1 MHYRPQD
8 GANVAIGITLDSGLQ
23 IGGQS
28 IKFGLVLGKVFSV
41 PRIFGCRI
49 RQASYRPLTVNRSG
63 PSPRFSSGRNGI
75 GMLTVSSPFMGK
87 KLTKFAYLLMITRC
101 VFLPLSVGASGR
113 EGAAHA
119 PANTGNGSA
128 MILQPRYL
136 A

>member
-8 GANVAIGITLDSGLQ
+8 GANVAIGITFDSGLQ

-28 IKFGLVLGKVFSV
+28 IKLGLVLGKVFSV
-41 PRIFGCRI
+41 PRIIGCRI

-101 VFLPLSVGASGR
+101 VFLPLPIPG
-113 EGAAHA
+113 
-119 PANTGNGSA
+119 
-128 MILQPRYL
+128 
-136 A
+136 